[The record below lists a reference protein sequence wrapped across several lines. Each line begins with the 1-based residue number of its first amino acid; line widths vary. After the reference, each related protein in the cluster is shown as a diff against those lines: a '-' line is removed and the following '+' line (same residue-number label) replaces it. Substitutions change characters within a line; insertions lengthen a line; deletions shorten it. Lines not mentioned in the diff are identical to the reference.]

1 MLGLKEGARRPG
13 NSARTQ
19 TRNCVSLLPV
29 PVFPVPVSTT
39 GWAWHYKKTQHSN
52 TPSPHQLPTAYSAS
66 SSTANIPF
74 HPQLLA
80 SHPVVRPPPMYS
92 PSCNAP
98 RPILKS
104 SSRKSST
111 SSTSSCSSA
120 SPSPPPT
127 PSSSRGPCVQ
137 FSQCL
142 STTYL
147 AYSSVDYNRSPIT
160 VTPNT
165 CALPSRGRCTGSA
178 SHATSSAE
186 EGAALRQFRLEAEG
200 RPVPALIHDDGDS
213 SSEESGTF
221 LSSSCDQSHVL
232 DADPLAFSSS
242 VVLLDVSIPNPK
254 TYTQQYTIPASLLKS
269 RRTSSSRPSS
279 RPSSQPSPYP
289 SCAPAYSIPE
299 HSEAYGADRDDIFGG
314 F

>member
-1 MLGLKEGARRPG
+1 MPYA
-13 NSARTQ
+13 
-19 TRNCVSLLPV
+19 
-29 PVFPVPVSTT
+29 ST
-39 GWAWHYKKTQHSN
+39 S
-52 TPSPHQLPTAYSAS
+52 
-66 SSTANIPF
+66 
-74 HPQLLA
+74 
-80 SHPVVRPPPMYS
+80 
-92 PSCNAP
+92 NAP

-111 SSTSSCSSA
+111 SSTTSSCSS

-165 CALPSRGRCTGSA
+165 CALPSRGRCTGST
-178 SHATSSAE
+178 TSSNAE

-213 SSEESGTF
+213 SSEES
-221 LSSSCDQSHVL
+221 
-232 DADPLAFSSS
+232 
-242 VVLLDVSIPNPK
+242 DVSIPHPK

-269 RRTSSSRPSS
+269 RRNSSSRPS
-279 RPSSQPSPYP
+279 RPSSLSSPHPSY
-289 SCAPAYSIPE
+289 APAYSISE
-299 HSEAYGADRDDIFGG
+299 QSEAYGADRDDIFGG